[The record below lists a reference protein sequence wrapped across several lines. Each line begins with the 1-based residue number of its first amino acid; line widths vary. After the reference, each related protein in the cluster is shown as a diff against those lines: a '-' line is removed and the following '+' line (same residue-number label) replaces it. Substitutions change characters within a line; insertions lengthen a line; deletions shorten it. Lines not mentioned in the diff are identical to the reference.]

1 MLVKNRTL
9 PGNLKG
15 NDSPVS
21 TLAKQTRLLEE
32 EKKPK
37 HPPSG
42 NSSGLALAARRGR
55 GCLD

>member
-32 EKKPK
+32 EKKTQTSP
-37 HPPSG
+37 
-42 NSSGLALAARRGR
+42 
-55 GCLD
+55 

>member
-32 EKKPK
+32 EKKPNI
-37 HPPSG
+37 PLVATP
-42 NSSGLALAARRGR
+42 AAWR
-55 GCLD
+55 